1 MNIEEL
7 DQVFATAAI
16 VNKHFPNTNGNGSA
30 EDHHSVALDDLREEI
45 TLNFD
50 KVNGEAKRVSNNL
63 EVLEKKHYSI
73 LTSHKEQIDNLIIKN
88 AQLLANQQ
96 VLIEWVKASTSA
108 EKGRLRAELSE
119 DEERITV
126 AQDDAP
132 EYVYSD
138 VIQTP
143 NLHKKK
149 RPYKHNVITT
159 PRPYMSKDM
168 KKRLVYVKKWL
179 VNMFEG
185 QKKILASDLRQ
196 LAEMDNIKWP
206 HVNLVKNYFM
216 KGAITVHKTGGNR
229 GKKSE
234 GNRNQKWEWHLKEEV

>member
-7 DQVFATAAI
+7 DKVFATAAI

-30 EDHHSVALDDLREEI
+30 EDHRSVALDDLREEVS
-45 TLNFD
+45 LNFD

-73 LTSHKEQIDNLIIKN
+73 LTSHKQQLDNLIIKN
-88 AQLLANQQ
+88 AQLVANQK

-108 EKGRLRAELSE
+108 EKERLRAELSE
-119 DEERITV
+119 Y
-126 AQDDAP
+126 DDAP

-143 NLHKKK
+143 NLHKEK
-149 RPYKHNVITT
+149 RPYQHNVITT
-159 PRPYMSKDM
+159 PKPYMSKDM

-196 LAEMDNIKWP
+196 LAEMDDIKWA

-234 GNRNQKWEWHLKEEV
+234 GNKNQKWEWHIGEEV